1 MLTLLEDMIIFIRM
15 WAFSGQEKTKNVTCI
30 GMSVAAATDVVDRDV
45 AVVVAAIV
53 LSKTLVLEEAV
64 FLGSL
69 MIKKLRVI

>member
-1 MLTLLEDMIIFIRM
+1 MLEDMIIFIRM

-30 GMSVAAATDVVDRDV
+30 GMSAAAVVVVDRDV
-45 AVVVAAIV
+45 AEAVVAAIV

>member
-1 MLTLLEDMIIFIRM
+1 MLEDMIIFIRM

-30 GMSVAAATDVVDRDV
+30 GMSAAAIDVVDRDV
-45 AVVVAAIV
+45 AAAVAAIV

-69 MIKKLRVI
+69 MIKKLGVI

>member
-1 MLTLLEDMIIFIRM
+1 MLEDMIIFIRM

-30 GMSVAAATDVVDRDV
+30 GMSAAATDIVDRDV
-45 AVVVAAIV
+45 AAAVAAIV

-69 MIKKLRVI
+69 MIKKLGVI